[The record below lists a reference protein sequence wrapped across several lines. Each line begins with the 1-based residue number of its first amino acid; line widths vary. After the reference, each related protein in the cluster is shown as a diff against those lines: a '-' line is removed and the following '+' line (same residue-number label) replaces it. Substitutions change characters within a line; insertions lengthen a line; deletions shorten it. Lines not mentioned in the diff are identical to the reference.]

1 MYTFKTMTNASPPQ
15 TIPQIVDVGIPKNTT
30 GIACAVKRGGVWHE
44 TSVED
49 FREKIEAFALGL
61 YAMGIRQ
68 GDRVA
73 LHSENS
79 TEWIIIDQAVLRL
92 GAVTVPI
99 YTTQPGDQIKY
110 ILEDAEARIYIV
122 STEALFEAP
131 RPFIDEI
138 ETLETTVGI
147 LGSYADGMLT
157 FDEVLEQGRK
167 RRDAAPGLLA
177 TLQEAI
183 APDDLA
189 TLVYTSGTTG
199 LPKGVMLTHGN
210 LASNVLAVE
219 DRFPFDPDEDRG
231 GAMLSY
237 LPLSHSLERTATLT
251 YLYIGYP
258 IYFVEDFREI
268 AEDFKTVRPVHMSTV
283 PRLLEKIHAG
293 IHKRAGTLSGVK
305 RLLMRWALGLA
316 ERYDVARPPS
326 GLQHKL
332 AERLVYKK
340 LRDAIFGGNLKAVT
354 SGGAALPGNLM
365 NFFNALGLFCAQG
378 YGLTETSPVI
388 TLYKKGTLRAGSAGI
403 PVNNV
408 EVRIADDGEILA
420 RGPNIMKGYYKLP
433 DKTAEVMSD
442 GGWFHTGD
450 IGHLD
455 DGHLFIT
462 DRKKQLF
469 KLSTGKYIAPTPI
482 EVALSGSPLIEQVV
496 VVGSEY
502 KFCAALIVLDP
513 QAVRQELG
521 QAEAAL
527 PDADLAADASVNSL
541 IDGVVTTV
549 NESLPHWEQVKKF
562 CLLEQPFSIEGGE
575 LTPTLKVKRRVVHEK
590 YRDRIEGMYG

>member
-1 MYTFKTMTNASPPQ
+1 MNNDLPQ

-30 GIACAVKRGGVWHE
+30 GIACAVKRGGVWRE

-73 LHSENS
+73 LHAENS
-79 TEWIIIDQAVLRL
+79 TEWIIVDQAVLRL

-99 YTTQPGDQIKY
+99 YTTQPGDQIRY
-110 ILEDAEARIYIV
+110 ILEDAEARVYIV
-122 STEALFEAP
+122 STEDLFAAP
-131 RPFIDEI
+131 RSFIDEI

-147 LGSYADGMLT
+147 LGSYAPGMLT
-157 FDEVLEQGRK
+157 FDEVLRQGRQ
-167 RRDAAPGLLA
+167 RRGATPGLA
-177 TLQEAI
+177 TLQETI

-199 LPKGVMLTHGN
+199 LPKGVMLSHGN

-219 DRFPFDPDEDRG
+219 DRFPFDPDADRG

-316 ERYDVARPPS
+316 ERYDVTTPPS
-326 GLQHKL
+326 GLYRIQHNL
-332 AERLVYKK
+332 AERLVLKK
-340 LRDAIFGGNLKAVT
+340 LRDAIFGGNLRAVT
-354 SGGAALPGNLM
+354 SGGAALPGPLM

-388 TLYKKGTLRAGSAGI
+388 TLYKKGALRAGSAGI
-403 PVNNV
+403 PINNV

-433 DKTAEVMSD
+433 DKTAEVLTD
-442 GGWFHTGD
+442 DGWFHTGD

-513 QAVRQELG
+513 QAVRQHLG
-521 QAEAAL
+521 ANEAAL
-527 PDADLAADASVNSL
+527 PDADLAATPAVNSL
-541 IDGVVTTV
+541 IEGVVTTV
-549 NESLPHWEQVKKF
+549 NEALPHWEQVKKF
-562 CLLEQPFSIEGGE
+562 CLLEHPFTIEGGE

-590 YRDRIEGMYG
+590 YRDQIAAMYA

>member
-1 MYTFKTMTNASPPQ
+1 MTNSTPT

-30 GIACAVKRGGVWHE
+30 GIACAVKRGGVWQE

-73 LHSENS
+73 LHAENS
-79 TEWIIIDQAVLRL
+79 TEWIIVDQAVLRL

-99 YTTQPGDQIKY
+99 YTTQPGDQIRY
-110 ILEDAEARIYIV
+110 ILEDAEARVYIV
-122 STEALFEAP
+122 STEDLFAAP
-131 RPFIDEI
+131 RSFIDEI

-147 LGSYADGMLT
+147 LGSYAPGMLT
-157 FDEVLEQGRK
+157 FDEVLRQGRQ
-167 RRDAAPGLLA
+167 RRGAAPGLA
-177 TLQEAI
+177 TLQETI

-199 LPKGVMLTHGN
+199 LPKGVMLSHGN

-219 DRFPFDPDEDRG
+219 DRFPFDPDADRG

-316 ERYDVARPPS
+316 ERYDVTTPPS
-326 GLQHKL
+326 GLYRIQHNL
-332 AERLVYKK
+332 AERLVLKK
-340 LRDAIFGGNLKAVT
+340 LRDAIFGGNLRAVT
-354 SGGAALPGNLM
+354 SGGAALPGHLM

-388 TLYKKGTLRAGSAGI
+388 TLYKKGALRAGSAGI
-403 PVNNV
+403 PINNV

-433 DKTAEVMSD
+433 DKTAEVLTD
-442 GGWFHTGD
+442 DGWFHTGD

-513 QAVRQELG
+513 QAVRQHLG
-521 QAEAAL
+521 ANEAAL
-527 PDADLAADASVNSL
+527 PDADLAATPAVNSL
-541 IDGVVTTV
+541 IEGVVATV
-549 NESLPHWEQVKKF
+549 NEALPHWEQVKKF
-562 CLLEQPFSIEGGE
+562 CLLEAPFSIEGGE

-590 YRDRIEGMYG
+590 YRDQIEAMYA

>member
-1 MYTFKTMTNASPPQ
+1 MMKSTTPQ

-30 GIACAVKRGGVWHE
+30 GIACVVKRGGVWRE
-44 TSVED
+44 TLVED
-49 FREKIEAFALGL
+49 FREQIEAFALGL

-73 LHSENS
+73 LHAENS

-110 ILEDAEARIYIV
+110 ILEDAAARIYIV
-122 STEALFEAP
+122 STEDLFAAP

-157 FDEVLEQGRK
+157 FEDVLNQGRK
-167 RRDAAPGLLA
+167 QREAAPGLLA
-177 TLQEAI
+177 TLQESI

-219 DRFPFDPDEDRG
+219 DRFPFDPDANRS

-258 IYFVEDFREI
+258 IYFVEDFREMV
-268 AEDFKTVRPVHMSTV
+268 EDLKTVRPVHLSTV

-293 IHKRAGTLSGVK
+293 IHKRAGTLSGAK

-316 ERYDVARPPS
+316 ERYDVATPPS
-326 GLQHKL
+326 GLYRIQLNL
-332 AERLVYKK
+332 AERLVFKK

-354 SGGAALPGNLM
+354 SGGAALPGSLM
-365 NFFNALGLFCAQG
+365 NFFNALGIFCAQG

-388 TLYKKGTLRAGSAGI
+388 TLYKKGHLRPGSAGI

-433 DKTAEVMSD
+433 DKTAEVMSE

-482 EVALSGSPLIEQVV
+482 EVALSGSPFIEQVV

-513 QAVRQELG
+513 QAVRQHLG
-521 QAEAAL
+521 QDEAAL

-541 IDGVVTTV
+541 IDGVVATV
-549 NESLPHWEQVKKF
+549 NETLPHWEQVKKF
-562 CLLEQPFSIEGGE
+562 CVLEQPFSIEGGE
-575 LTPTLKVKRRVVHEK
+575 LTPTLKVKRRVVHKK
-590 YRDRIEGMYG
+590 YRDRIEAMYA